1 MTQYTDFVKAHM
13 TKRKM
18 SWNCAVCDIK
28 AKKLYKPRVAPP
40 KRSEPAKKS
49 SDSEEFR
56 EFRREFNEHF
66 LEFLNKLTPEELNE
80 MARDAPRGKGMPRNP
95 KKVYKPKVASPKRS
109 GSAETSS
116 DSEEFIREFDREV
129 NKDFL
134 EWLNKLTSE
143 ELSEMARDAPRGR
156 GMRYATRK
164 SKKSHR
170 RNTRGRVLK
179 SKK

>member
-1 MTQYTDFVKAHM
+1 MIVIKGYHRTIFFKKYLMLQYKMTQYTDFVKAHM
-13 TKRKM
+13 AKRKM

-80 MARDAPRGKGMPRNP
+80 MARDAPR
-95 KKVYKPKVASPKRS
+95 
-109 GSAETSS
+109 
-116 DSEEFIREFDREV
+116 
-129 NKDFL
+129 
-134 EWLNKLTSE
+134 
-143 ELSEMARDAPRGR
+143 RGR
-156 GMRYATRK
+156 GIRNATRK
-164 SKKSHR
+164 SKKSYR
-170 RNTRGRVLK
+170 RNSRGTPFK